1 MLATDRAFLSTYRLR
16 MAIRTILYDLDG
28 TLLDAF
34 TTIHRAY
41 SHTLPLFGAPA
52 PTMEQVRGVVG
63 GGGDRA
69 LAQFL
74 PDHQLSAAMKV
85 LVAYTKTI
93 MLEDVRLMPGGLE
106 IVKRTHTLGAT
117 LAVFTNKGGDVA
129 RPCCEHLGVTFYMA
143 GVFGAGDTPWVKP
156 QPEFAAHV
164 LKEINGDPR
173 TTLLVGDSPWD
184 VEAAH
189 NAGFPCWCVT
199 TGTHD
204 AAELTAAKA
213 DRVFP
218 DLVAMRPELDAMIE
232 PKLAS

>member
-1 MLATDRAFLSTYRLR
+1 

-74 PDHQLSAAMKV
+74 PDHQLCAAMKV
-85 LVAYTKTI
+85 LVAYTKRI

-106 IVKRTHTLGAT
+106 IVKGTHALGAT

-129 RPCCEHLGVTFYMA
+129 RPCCEHLGVTPYMA
-143 GVFGAGDTPWVKP
+143 GVFGSGDTPWVKP

-164 LKEINGDPR
+164 LTKINAKPA

-184 VEAAH
+184 VDAAH
-189 NAGFPCWCVT
+189 NGGFPCWCVT
-199 TGTHD
+199 TGTHN
-204 AAELTAAKA
+204 AEELAEAKA

-218 DLVAMRPELDAMIE
+218 DLVAMRSALEAE
-232 PKLAS
+232 VRG